1 MASQDAEQERQPGQ
15 KPVGARA
22 RMLPQLRHAHI
33 LSALAAQGAVQ
44 VSVIAQELGV
54 SDMTVRRDLIDLEAA
69 GKLTRTFGGALDSG
83 AGRQTPVDR
92 DEPHF
97 EARMQRQR
105 EAKEAI
111 AATAAAL
118 ARGYRTIALDVG
130 TTTHLLAR
138 RLAGQPE
145 AKLFTN
151 SLRIA
156 EELSSEV
163 PEVYVPGGRVRAGEL
178 SIGGSAAVAQFQSL
192 WFDIAF
198 IGVSGITPAG
208 IFDYSFDDAE
218 LKRVYLRRS
227 GLSVVLCDAS
237 KFARMS
243 LVHIAAL
250 REFNVLV
257 TDAAPPPLLA
267 AALADAGVRTEIAS
281 PSTHS

>member
-1 MASQDAEQERQPGQ
+1 MGGPAADEEMKAPG
-15 KPVGARA
+15 PRA

-33 LSALAAQGAVQ
+33 LSALTAQGAVQ
-44 VSVIAQELGV
+44 VSIIAQELGV
-54 SDMTVRRDLIDLEAA
+54 SDMTVRRDLMDLEAA
-69 GKLTRTFGGALDSG
+69 GKLTRTFGGAIDNG

-111 AATAAAL
+111 AATAAGFAK
-118 ARGYRTIALDVG
+118 GYRTIALDVG

-156 EELSSEV
+156 GELATEV

-178 SIGGSAAVAQFQSL
+178 AIGGSAAIAQFQSL

-208 IFDYSFDDAE
+208 IFDYSFDDVE

-250 REFNVLV
+250 KDFHVLV
-257 TDAAPPPLLA
+257 TDAPPPPLLA
-267 AALADAGVRTEIAS
+267 AALTDAGVCTEIAS
-281 PSTHS
+281 PSPTS

>member
-1 MASQDAEQERQPGQ
+1 MGPSAMDEER
-15 KPVGARA
+15 KPLGPRV

-44 VSVIAQELGV
+44 VSVVAQELGV

-69 GKLTRTFGGALDSG
+69 GKLTRTFGGALDIG

-111 AATAAAL
+111 AATAAGL
-118 ARGYRTIALDVG
+118 AQGYRTIALDVG

-138 RLAGQPE
+138 RLAGQGQ

-156 EELSSEV
+156 GELAAEV

-178 SIGGSAAVAQFQSL
+178 AIGGSAAVSQFQSL

-208 IFDYSFDDAE
+208 LFDYSFEDVE

-227 GLSVVLCDAS
+227 GRSVVLCDAS
-237 KFARMS
+237 KFERMS
-243 LVHIAAL
+243 LVHIAGL
-250 REFNVLV
+250 REFHVLV

-267 AALADAGVRTEIAS
+267 AALAEAGVRIEIAH
-281 PSTHS
+281 PTTN

>member
-1 MASQDAEQERQPGQ
+1 MATSAADEER
-15 KPVGARA
+15 KPQATRA
-22 RMLPQLRHAHI
+22 RMLPQMRHAHI

-54 SDMTVRRDLIDLEAA
+54 SDMTVRRDLMDLEAA
-69 GKLTRTFGGALDSG
+69 GKLTRTFGGALDMG

-97 EARMQRQR
+97 EARMQRQLD
-105 EAKEAI
+105 AKEAI
-111 AATAAAL
+111 AARAAAL
-118 ARGYRTIALDVG
+118 AQGYRTVALDVG

-138 RLAGQPE
+138 KLTGQPE

-156 EELSSEV
+156 GELAADV
-163 PEVYVPGGRVRAGEL
+163 AEVYVPGGRVRPGEL
-178 SIGGSAAVAQFQSL
+178 AIGGTAAVSQFQTL

-198 IGVSGITPAG
+198 IGVSGITPSG
-208 IFDYSFDDAE
+208 IFDYSFDDVE

-237 KFARMS
+237 KFERMS

-257 TDAAPPPLLA
+257 TDAPPPPLLA
-267 AALADAGVRTEIAS
+267 AALAEAGVSVELAS
-281 PSTHS
+281 PSTK

>member
-1 MASQDAEQERQPGQ
+1 MSALAVDDAR
-15 KPVGARA
+15 KPRI
-22 RMLPQLRHAHI
+22 RMLPQRRHAHI

-54 SDMTVRRDLIDLEAA
+54 SDMTVRRDLMDLEAA
-69 GKLTRTFGGALDSG
+69 GRLTRTFGGALDIG

-105 EAKEAI
+105 GAKEAI

-118 ARGYRTIALDVG
+118 AKGYRTVALDVG

-138 RLAGQPE
+138 KLAGRPE
-145 AKLFTN
+145 SKLFTN

-156 EELSSEV
+156 CELAADV
-163 PEVYVPGGRVRAGEL
+163 PEVYVPGGRVRPGEL
-178 SIGGSAAVAQFQSL
+178 AIGGSAAVAQFAGL
-192 WFDIAF
+192 WFDICF
-198 IGVSGITPAG
+198 IGVSGITPSG
-208 IFDYSFDDAE
+208 IFDYSFDDVD

-237 KFARMS
+237 KFGRMS

-250 REFNVLV
+250 GAFNVLV
-257 TDAAPPPLLA
+257 TDAAPPPPLA
-267 AALADAGVRTEIAS
+267 AALMDAGVRTEIA
-281 PSTHS
+281 PPLTD

>member
-1 MASQDAEQERQPGQ
+1 MISSAADEDR
-15 KPVGARA
+15 KGAGPRA

-33 LSALAAQGAVQ
+33 LSALAAHGAVQ

-54 SDMTVRRDLIDLEAA
+54 SDMTIRRDLMDLEAA
-69 GKLTRTFGGALDSG
+69 GKLTRTFGGALDTG

-97 EARMQRQR
+97 EARMKRQR

-111 AATAAAL
+111 AAAAAAL
-118 ARGYRTIALDVG
+118 ARGCRTIALDVG

-156 EELSSEV
+156 GELAAEV
-163 PEVYVPGGRVRAGEL
+163 PEVYVPGGRVRPGEL
-178 SIGGSAAVAQFQSL
+178 AIGGSAAVAQFQSL

-198 IGVSGITPAG
+198 IGVSGLTPAG
-208 IFDYSFDDAE
+208 PFDYSFDDVE

-227 GLSVVLCDAS
+227 GVSVVLCDAS
-237 KFARMS
+237 KFERMS

-250 REFNVLV
+250 KDFHVLV

-267 AALADAGVRTEIAS
+267 AALADAGVRIEIAAPS
-281 PSTHS
+281 PS

>member
-1 MASQDAEQERQPGQ
+1 MVVSAADEERRPQ
-15 KPVGARA
+15 GARA

-54 SDMTVRRDLIDLEAA
+54 SDMTIRRDLMDLEAA
-69 GKLTRTFGGALDSG
+69 GKLSRTFGGALDIG

-105 EAKEAI
+105 GAKEAI
-111 AATAAAL
+111 ATAAAAL
-118 ARGYRTIALDVG
+118 AKGYRTVALDVG

-138 RLAGQPE
+138 RLAGQSD

-156 EELSSEV
+156 GELAADV

-178 SIGGSAAVAQFQSL
+178 AIGGSAAVSQFQSL

-198 IGVSGITPAG
+198 IGVSGITPSG
-208 IFDYSFDDAE
+208 IFDYSFDDVE

-237 KFARMS
+237 KFERMS
-243 LVHIAAL
+243 LVHIAGL
-250 REFNVLV
+250 KDFNVLV

-267 AALADAGVRTEIAS
+267 AALAEAGVSVEIAFPS
-281 PSTHS
+281 PTT

>member
-1 MASQDAEQERQPGQ
+1 MRSSAVDEESKAPA
-15 KPVGARA
+15 PRA

-44 VSVIAQELGV
+44 VSVVAQELGV
-54 SDMTVRRDLIDLEAA
+54 SDMTVRRDLMDLEAA
-69 GKLTRTFGGALDSG
+69 GKLTRTFGGALDIG

-92 DEPHF
+92 EEPHF

-111 AATAAAL
+111 AAAAAAL

-138 RLAGQPE
+138 RLAGQGQ

-156 EELSSEV
+156 GELAAEV

-178 SIGGSAAVAQFQSL
+178 AIGGGAAVSQFQSL

-198 IGVSGITPAG
+198 IGVSGITPTG
-208 IFDYSFDDAE
+208 LFDYSFEDVE

-237 KFARMS
+237 KFERMS
-243 LVHIAAL
+243 LVHIADL
-250 REFNVLV
+250 RAFNVLV

-267 AALADAGVRTEIAS
+267 AALAQAGVRTEIATL
-281 PSTHS
+281 PTN

>member
-1 MASQDAEQERQPGQ
+1 MASQDADQERDAGQ
-15 KPVGARA
+15 KPAVARA

-33 LSALAAQGAVQ
+33 LAALAAQGAVQ

-54 SDMTVRRDLIDLEAA
+54 SDMTVRRDLMDLEAA
-69 GKLTRTFGGALDSG
+69 GKLTRTFGGALDTG

-105 EAKEAI
+105 DAKEAI
-111 AATAAAL
+111 AATAA
-118 ARGYRTIALDVG
+118 V
-130 TTTHLLAR
+130 
-138 RLAGQPE
+138 LAG
-145 AKLFTN
+145 
-151 SLRIA
+151 
-156 EELSSEV
+156 
-163 PEVYVPGGRVRAGEL
+163 PGGAVIGAA
-178 SIGGSAAVAQFQSL
+178 IGGSAAVAQFQSL

-237 KFARMS
+237 KFERMS

-250 REFNVLV
+250 REFHVLV

-267 AALADAGVRTEIAS
+267 AALAEAGVRTEIAS

>member
-1 MASQDAEQERQPGQ
+1 MGAPVADEER
-15 KPVGARA
+15 KPLGGRT
-22 RMLPQLRHAHI
+22 RMLPQLRQAHI

-54 SDMTVRRDLIDLEAA
+54 SDMTVRRDLMDLEAA
-69 GKLTRTFGGALDSG
+69 GKLTRTFGGALDVG

-118 ARGYRTIALDVG
+118 ARGCRTVALDVG

-138 RLAGQPE
+138 RLAGLPE

-156 EELSSEV
+156 GELAAEV
-163 PEVYVPGGRVRAGEL
+163 PEVYVPGGRVRPGEL
-178 SIGGSAAVAQFQSL
+178 AIGGSAAIAHFQSL

-198 IGVSGITPAG
+198 IGVSGITPTG
-208 IFDYSFDDAE
+208 LYDYSFDDVE

-237 KFARMS
+237 KFERMS

-250 REFNVLV
+250 REFHVLV

-267 AALADAGVRTEIAS
+267 AALAEAGVRTEIAS
-281 PSTHS
+281 PSPHS

>member
-1 MASQDAEQERQPGQ
+1 MGGSSADLEGRAT
-15 KPVGARA
+15 AIRA

-33 LSALAAQGAVQ
+33 LAALTEKGAVQ
-44 VSVIAQELGV
+44 VSVIARELGV
-54 SDMTVRRDLIDLEAA
+54 SDMTVRRDLMDLEAA
-69 GKLTRTFGGALDSG
+69 GKLTRTFGGAVDNG
-83 AGRQTPVDR
+83 PARQTPLDR

-111 AATAAAL
+111 ATAAAKL
-118 ARGYRTIALDVG
+118 ARGCRTVALDVG

-156 EELSSEV
+156 SELAADV
-163 PEVYVPGGRVRAGEL
+163 AEVYVPGGRVRPGEL
-178 SIGGSAAVAQFQSL
+178 AIGGSAAVSQFQSL
-192 WFDIAF
+192 WFDVAF
-198 IGVSGITPAG
+198 IGVSGLTASG
-208 IFDYSFDDAE
+208 IFDYSFDDTE

-237 KFARMS
+237 KFERMS

-250 REFNVLV
+250 RGFNVLV
-257 TDAAPPPLLA
+257 TDRPPPPLLA
-267 AALADAGVRTEIAS
+267 AALAEAGVSTEIAS
-281 PSTHS
+281 LSTT

>member
-1 MASQDAEQERQPGQ
+1 MSASTADEER
-15 KPVGARA
+15 KPTGPRA

-54 SDMTVRRDLIDLEAA
+54 SDMTVRRDLMDLEAA
-69 GKLTRTFGGALDSG
+69 GRLTRTFGGALDTG

-97 EARMQRQR
+97 EARMKRQR

-111 AATAAAL
+111 AAAAAGL

-130 TTTHLLAR
+130 TTTHLLAH

-156 EELSSEV
+156 GELAADV
-163 PEVYVPGGRVRAGEL
+163 AEVYVPGGRVRAGEL
-178 SIGGSAAVAQFQSL
+178 AIGGSAAVAQFQSL

-198 IGVSGITPAG
+198 IGVSGITPSG
-208 IFDYSFDDAE
+208 IFDYSFDDVE
-218 LKRVYLRRS
+218 LKRIYLRRS

-237 KFARMS
+237 KFGRMS

-257 TDAAPPPLLA
+257 TDATPPPLLA
-267 AALADAGVRTEIAS
+267 AALAEAGVRTEIAS
-281 PSTHS
+281 TTDNS

>member
-1 MASQDAEQERQPGQ
+1 MDER
-15 KPVGARA
+15 KATRSA

-33 LSALAAQGAVQ
+33 LATLAAQGAVQ
-44 VSVIAQELGV
+44 VSVIAQALGV
-54 SDMTVRRDLIDLEAA
+54 SDMTIRRDLMDLEAS
-69 GKLTRTFGGALDSG
+69 GKLTRTFGGALDIG
-83 AGRQTPVDR
+83 AGRQTPIDR

-97 EARMQRQR
+97 ESRMQRQR
-105 EAKEAI
+105 GAKEAI
-111 AATAAAL
+111 AGAAATF
-118 ARGYRTIALDVG
+118 ARGCRTVALDVG

-138 RLAGQPE
+138 RLAGLPE
-145 AKLFTN
+145 ATLFTN

-156 EELSSEV
+156 AELAAEV

-178 SIGGSAAVAQFQSL
+178 AVGGSAAVAHFQSL

-198 IGVSGITPAG
+198 IGVSGITPSG
-208 IFDYSFDDAE
+208 IFDYSFDDVE

-227 GLSVVLCDAS
+227 GLSVVLCDQS

-250 REFNVLV
+250 REFHVLV

-267 AALADAGVRTEIAS
+267 AALAEAGVRIEIAS
-281 PSTHS
+281 PTS

>member
-1 MASQDAEQERQPGQ
+1 MSAPAANKERMAPR
-15 KPVGARA
+15 ARA
-22 RMLPQLRHAHI
+22 RVLPQLRHAHI
-33 LSALAAQGAVQ
+33 LSALAAHGAVQ
-44 VSVIAQELGV
+44 VSIIAQELGV
-54 SDMTVRRDLIDLEAA
+54 SDMTVRRDLMDLEAA
-69 GKLTRTFGGALDSG
+69 GKLTRTFGGALDTG

-92 DEPHF
+92 HEPHF

-111 AATAAAL
+111 ATAAAML
-118 ARGYRTIALDVG
+118 ARGCRTIAIDVG

-145 AKLFTN
+145 AKIFTN

-156 EELSSEV
+156 GELATDV

-178 SIGGSAAVAQFQSL
+178 AIGGSAAVSQFQNL

-198 IGVSGITPAG
+198 IGVSGITPGG
-208 IFDYSFDDAE
+208 IFDYSFDDVD

-227 GLSVVLCDAS
+227 GISVVLCDAA
-237 KFARMS
+237 KFERMS

-250 REFNVLV
+250 RDFHVLV
-257 TDAAPPPLLA
+257 TDAPPPPLLA
-267 AALADAGVRTEIAS
+267 TALAEAGVRIEIAFPS
-281 PSTHS
+281 PT

>member
-1 MASQDAEQERQPGQ
+1 MSTSAADGDRKGTGP
-15 KPVGARA
+15 RT
-22 RMLPQLRHAHI
+22 RMLPQLRHAYI
-33 LSALAAQGAVQ
+33 LSALAAHGAVQ

-54 SDMTVRRDLIDLEAA
+54 SDMTIRRDLMDLEAA
-69 GKLTRTFGGALDSG
+69 GKLTRTFGGALDTG
-83 AGRQTPVDR
+83 AGRQAPVDR

-111 AATAAAL
+111 AAAAACL
-118 ARGYRTIALDVG
+118 ARGCRTIALDVG

-156 EELSSEV
+156 GELAADV
-163 PEVYVPGGRVRAGEL
+163 PEVYVPGGRVRPGEL
-178 SIGGSAAVAQFQSL
+178 AIGGSAAVSQFQNL

-198 IGVSGITPAG
+198 IGVSGLTPAG
-208 IFDYSFDDAE
+208 LFDYSFDDVE

-227 GLSVVLCDAS
+227 GMSVVLCDAS
-237 KFARMS
+237 KFERMS

-250 REFNVLV
+250 KDVHVLV
-257 TDAAPPPLLA
+257 TDAPPPTLLA
-267 AALADAGVRTEIAS
+267 AALEEAGVRIEIAA
-281 PSTHS
+281 PSAT

>member
-1 MASQDAEQERQPGQ
+1 MSASAADEDSKAPG
-15 KPVGARA
+15 PRA

-54 SDMTVRRDLIDLEAA
+54 SDMTVRRDLMDLEAA

-111 AATAAAL
+111 AAAAAGF
-118 ARGYRTIALDVG
+118 AKGYRTIALDVG

-138 RLAGQPE
+138 RLGGQPE

-156 EELSSEV
+156 GELAAEV

-178 SIGGSAAVAQFQSL
+178 AIGGSAAVAQFQSL

-198 IGVSGITPAG
+198 IGVSGITPSG
-208 IFDYSFDDAE
+208 IFDYSFDDVE

-227 GLSVVLCDAS
+227 GLAVVLCDAS

-243 LVHIAAL
+243 LVHISPL
-250 REFNVLV
+250 KDFHVLV
-257 TDAAPPPLLA
+257 TDASPPPLLA
-267 AALADAGVRTEIAS
+267 AALADAGVSVEIAS
-281 PSTHS
+281 PSPT

>member
-1 MASQDAEQERQPGQ
+1 MNAPAAGEES
-15 KPVGARA
+15 KPQGGRA

-44 VSVIAQELGV
+44 VSVIAQALGV
-54 SDMTVRRDLIDLEAA
+54 SDMTVRRDLMDLEAA
-69 GKLTRTFGGALDSG
+69 GKLTRTFGGALDTG

-111 AATAAAL
+111 AAAAAAL

-138 RLAGQPE
+138 KLAGQSD

-156 EELSSEV
+156 GELAAEV
-163 PEVYVPGGRVRAGEL
+163 SEVYVPGGRVRAGEL
-178 SIGGSAAVAQFQSL
+178 AVGGSAAISHFQSL

-198 IGVSGITPAG
+198 IGVSGITPSG
-208 IFDYSFDDAE
+208 IFDYSFEDVE

-237 KFARMS
+237 KFERMS

-250 REFNVLV
+250 KEFHLLV
-257 TDAAPPPLLA
+257 TDTAPPPLLA
-267 AALADAGVRTEIAS
+267 AALAEAGVRTEIAPLS
-281 PSTHS
+281 PTP

>member
-1 MASQDAEQERQPGQ
+1 MIASAVDEQRKAPG
-15 KPVGARA
+15 PRV
-22 RMLPQLRHAHI
+22 RMLPQLRRAHI

-44 VSVIAQELGV
+44 VSVIAEQLGV
-54 SDMTVRRDLIDLEAA
+54 SDMTVRRDLMDLEAA
-69 GKLTRTFGGALDSG
+69 GKLTRTFGGALDTG
-83 AGRQTPVDR
+83 VVRQTPVDR

-105 EAKEAI
+105 DAKEAI

-118 ARGYRTIALDVG
+118 ARGCRTIALDVG

-156 EELSSEV
+156 GELAAEI
-163 PEVYVPGGRVRAGEL
+163 PEVYVPGGRVRPGEL
-178 SIGGSAAVAQFQSL
+178 AIGGSAAVTQFQSL
-192 WFDIAF
+192 WFDITF
-198 IGVSGITPAG
+198 IGVSGITPSG
-208 IFDYSFDDAE
+208 IFDYSFDDVD
-218 LKRVYLRRS
+218 LKRVYLQRS

-237 KFARMS
+237 KFERMS
-243 LVHIAAL
+243 LVHISAL

-267 AALADAGVRTEIAS
+267 AALADAGVRTEIAAPS
-281 PSTHS
+281 PT